1 MSLTKNFELTFS
13 LTISKTMVGIALVFI
28 ALGILI
34 KYGKMYFLIA
44 GYNTLSNEE
53 QLKFKIEEMATL
65 YRNVML
71 GMGIIIITGG
81 FIADYQQNP
90 AIEKYTF
97 FGALAIGI
105 LYLLV
110 RSNSKKKKKNQ

>member
-1 MSLTKNFELTFS
+1 
-13 LTISKTMVGIALVFI
+13 
-28 ALGILI
+28 
-34 KYGKMYFLIA
+34 MYFLIA

-71 GMGIIIITGG
+71 GMGIVIIIGD

-97 FGALAIGI
+97 FGVLAIGI
-105 LYLLV
+105 LYLV
-110 RSNSKKKKKNQ
+110 VQSNSKKYKKNQ